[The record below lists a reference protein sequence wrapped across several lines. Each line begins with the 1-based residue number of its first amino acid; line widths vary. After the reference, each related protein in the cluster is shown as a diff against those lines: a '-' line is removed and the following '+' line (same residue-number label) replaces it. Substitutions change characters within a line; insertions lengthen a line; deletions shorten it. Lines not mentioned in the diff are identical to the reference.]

1 MSARDRN
8 DGEISQLRVP
18 PHSMEAEQ
26 SVLGG
31 LLLDNRAWDRAGD
44 LLTEGDFHRFEHRL
58 IFGAISALATAN
70 LPADVITVFEHLQR
84 AGKAEECGG
93 LAYLNSLAQSVPSA
107 ANMRRYAT
115 IVRDRALER
124 AVIAA
129 TAEAATIAWETG
141 DDDAA
146 AKIDR
151 ITTLLGRLER
161 GQVRK
166 APRSIADIALE
177 RIDHYT
183 ALEDGT
189 ITAGWPTSIATL
201 DARLNGGLRA
211 GSLYILAA
219 RPAVG
224 KSSFAQSLG
233 LTLAEGGLP
242 TLFLSLEMDETEVTD
257 RGVSSS
263 GRVSYSA
270 LLTGKMNS
278 EHWARASEAMER
290 LGRLPFFIDD
300 QPALTLRDIRV
311 KAKSV
316 KGLKVLVLDY
326 LQLCAGS
333 RRDGN
338 RNGEIEE
345 ISRGLKAL
353 AKELGIAVIAL
364 SQLNRDVEKRT
375 HKRPMLSDLR
385 DSGAIEQDADV
396 VMFLWPVRELEAE
409 GRRIVGL
416 AIDKNRQGR
425 LGEVGLDFHGDT
437 QRWVESTADIRP
449 LSLTRSQ
456 KDDL

>member
-1 MSARDRN
+1 MSARDLN
-8 DGEISQLRVP
+8 DGELSQLRLP
-18 PHSMEAEQ
+18 PHSIEAEQ

-31 LLLDNRAWDRAGD
+31 LLLDNGAWDRAGD
-44 LLTEGDFHRFEHRL
+44 LVTEGDFHRFEHRL
-58 IFGAISALATAN
+58 IFGAIHVLATAN

-84 AGKAEECGG
+84 AGKAEDCGG
-93 LAYLNSLAQSVPSA
+93 LVYLNSLAQSVPSA

-115 IVRDRALER
+115 IVRDRSLER

-141 DDDAA
+141 DDAG

-151 ITTLLGRLER
+151 ITTLLGALER

-177 RIDHYT
+177 RIEHYT
-183 ALEDGT
+183 ALEAGT
-189 ITAGWPTSIATL
+189 ITPGWPSHIPAL
-201 DARLNGGLRA
+201 DGRLNGGFRA
-211 GSLYILAA
+211 GGLYILAA

-233 LTLAEGGLP
+233 LALAGDGLP
-242 TLFLSLEMDETEVTD
+242 TLFLSLEMGDTEVAD
-257 RGVSSS
+257 RGVASA

-270 LLTGKMNS
+270 LLTGKMRP
-278 EHWARASEAMER
+278 EHWDRAVESMER
-290 LGRLPFFIDD
+290 LRPLPFFVDD

-409 GRRIVGL
+409 GRKIVGL

-437 QRWVESTADIRP
+437 QRWGESTADIRP
-449 LSLTRSQ
+449 QPTNRSHQ
-456 KDDL
+456 DDL